1 MIFDPAISGAA
12 SASAWIP
19 LLYDTIIFGLTL
31 YRTVPP
37 IYREEASY
45 IIKRLLE
52 DGILYYSVIF
62 SVTFVLTFMIVAAPP
77 GTKNIAAQMEQLVTV
92 AMMSRITI
100 HLKRAG
106 DQLRRENNNNITTLS
121 SPKTIFFNNN
131 QHRRHSSTQFWDHP
145 YPFDTSIMPEEEEDS
160 ESRRLSAD
168 QTPLPPSQS
177 PSIIHDVDTE
187 RISTAGTS
195 SGSNNHHHHHDII
208 HKPPPLVIARPKIH
222 DIQIV

>member
-1 MIFDPAISGAA
+1 MHNPNSGIHACSMVFDPSISGAA

-37 IYREEASY
+37 IRREEASY

-62 SVTFVLTFMIVAAPP
+62 SVTLVLTFMIVAAPP

-106 DQLRRENNNNITTLS
+106 DRLRDNTTLS
-121 SPKTIFFNNN
+121 SSNILFFNHERG
-131 QHRRHSSTQFWDHP
+131 HRRSSSTQFWDHP
-145 YPFDTSIMPEEEEDS
+145 FNTSMPEPP
-160 ESRRLSAD
+160 RLSAV
-168 QTPLPPSQS
+168 QTPLPPN
-177 PSIIHDVDTE
+177 PSGIDDVAEHASFGGRHDLV
-187 RISTAGTS
+187 
-195 SGSNNHHHHHDII
+195 
-208 HKPPPLVIARPKIH
+208 HKPPPLIIAPSKIPH
-222 DIQIV
+222 IQIV